1 MATQTIGGYAVGT
14 VMPSGH
20 VVGGTSASAQAS
32 IASDQARG
40 INTSSTATAPITSAT
55 LTPTTQPTIPTATTI
70 PTSQTTGVVTA
81 NNQALTPS
89 GFTTD
94 SNGIYTPKEQVVVD
108 SQTKLANDRINALM
122 NNPQPNLENLYNTT
136 RQQTGVDQAQQAV
149 NTYTGQLNTITANSQ
164 AAQLAVTGQ
173 GRGIPETILGGQ
185 QAEIA
190 KEAAI
195 NALPIQALLATAQ
208 GNLQMAQSNLD
219 TLFSIK
225 SKDAENTYSFNTSM
239 INAVYDFADKQQQN
253 LLDTLKTQQAQA
265 YATQQAFLKSQ
276 ATAISNATFSHA
288 PASVITAINNATDE
302 KGLAIAAG
310 SYGVDPSVAIS
321 AANLKINQQTA
332 SREQATWNA
341 TYGSFMNSD
350 GTLKN
355 TDPTVIPGY
364 TKLPNGQSVII
375 SSVIKANNVSGIPVI
390 DPATSVKVSDATASI
405 STVNQMQTIL
415 NQVNSI
421 SNGDYANRDQSTA
434 INDYKTLLSTLPKE
448 IQVLLPIS
456 PTIGGINNQFQ
467 FTSARNT
474 LNQNIT
480 SVAPNITATPYGQI
494 FTSPQSAQSY
504 FTSTGQTT
512 DYTALVAKANALAQS
527 QFKRDAND
535 GEILQVIN
543 GQ

>member
-20 VVGGTSASAQAS
+20 VVGGTSASAKAQDAQYAS
-32 IASDQARG
+32 YG
-40 INTSSTATAPITSAT
+40 IPTSSTATAPISSTT

-94 SNGIYTPKEQVVVD
+94 SNGIYTPKEQAVVD

-164 AAQLAVTGQ
+164 AAQLAANVQGSNTGAT
-173 GRGIPETILGGQ
+173 ETIVGGR

-265 YATQQAFLKSQ
+265 YATQQDFLKTQSQ
-276 ATAISNATFSHA
+276 LLQSAVSQG
-288 PASVITAINNATDE
+288 ASGAVVSAINNATDMNSAIKAAGQYSGDVLGQQLKQLQVNAILNPQGNLNRTLTLDE
-302 KGLAIAAG
+302 AAKYGVPVGTKLSDLQGITLGNGLDPKVVEQNNLDTQTVNSAYSRIQAILSNYKLTPATVTQSDIGKLSDEDQAAIA
-310 SYGVDPSVAIS
+310 
-321 AANLKINQQTA
+321 QQTA
-332 SREQATWNA
+332 RMVKPDLARS
-341 TYGSFMNSD
+341 G
-350 GTLKN
+350 G
-355 TDPTVIPGY
+355 DPT
-364 TKLPNGQSVII
+364 LS
-375 SSVIKANNVSGIPVI
+375 
-390 DPATSVKVSDATASI
+390 
-405 STVNQMQTIL
+405 L
-415 NQVNSI
+415 N
-421 SNGDYANRDQSTA
+421 
-434 INDYKTLLSTLPKE
+434 
-448 IQVLLPIS
+448 S
-456 PTIGGINNQFQ
+456 PSFIA
-467 FTSARNT
+467 TSARF
-474 LNQNIT
+474 
-480 SVAPNITATPYGQI
+480 VG
-494 FTSPQSAQSY
+494 
-504 FTSTGQTT
+504 
-512 DYTALVAKANALAQS
+512 TALGLTRKYSPKQVMDTISLANSIYNNPIGSANTVTVPMTVATDPLGVFGVTK
-527 QFKRDAND
+527 
-535 GEILQVIN
+535 
-543 GQ
+543 